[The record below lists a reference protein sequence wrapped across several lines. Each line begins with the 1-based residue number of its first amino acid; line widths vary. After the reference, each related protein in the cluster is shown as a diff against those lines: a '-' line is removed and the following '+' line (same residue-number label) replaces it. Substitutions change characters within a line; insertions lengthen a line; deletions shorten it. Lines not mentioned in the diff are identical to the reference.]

1 MASKT
6 MTGKAM
12 TLMINPEEVMHTS
25 ISKSKDGYNYASAVA
40 KKGEGE
46 YISINYEWKGDTIPD
61 FAFDLMGFIQ
71 SNKED
76 IAKAVASYKDEYA
89 MLVKTE
95 KEV

>member
-12 TLMINPEEVMHTS
+12 TLMINPEEIMHTS
-25 ISKSKDGYNYASAVA
+25 ISKSADGYNYASAVA

-46 YISINYEWKGDTIPD
+46 YISINYEWKGTTIPD

-71 SNKED
+71 SNKESID
-76 IAKAVASYKDEYA
+76 KAVASYKEEYEE
-89 MLVKTE
+89 LTKN
-95 KEV
+95 K